1 MACGVRPMRSL
12 LFLAALSFSVAAS
25 AQSNDSGTHRSDQN
39 TQGANTE
46 GSGYDPA
53 TKARVRTEGAAGGLQ
68 GGIKGDAQDAENATA
83 GQGSPNTHSK
93 HLKRG
98 GKGRVH
104 DETSSDREQGRGA
117 RGAIR

>member
-1 MACGVRPMRSL
+1 MRNL
-12 LFLAALSFSVAAS
+12 IFIAGLTFSVAAA

-46 GSGYDPA
+46 GSAYDPA
-53 TKARVRTEGAAGGLQ
+53 TKARVRTEGAAGGIQ

-83 GQGSPNTHSK
+83 GQGSPNQHSK
-93 HLKRG
+93 QLKRA

-104 DETSSDREQGRGA
+104 EESSSDREQGRGA